1 MKLSYDDI
9 SGRHIQVEPYIKK
22 EGMLVVKLISWNRVI
37 EEAVIDRRA
46 LYDWLE
52 ERERL

>member
-1 MKLSYDDI
+1 MRLSYDDI
-9 SGRHIQVEPYIKK
+9 SGRRIEIEPYIKK

-37 EEAVIDRRA
+37 EEDVIDRRA

-52 ERERL
+52 DRERM